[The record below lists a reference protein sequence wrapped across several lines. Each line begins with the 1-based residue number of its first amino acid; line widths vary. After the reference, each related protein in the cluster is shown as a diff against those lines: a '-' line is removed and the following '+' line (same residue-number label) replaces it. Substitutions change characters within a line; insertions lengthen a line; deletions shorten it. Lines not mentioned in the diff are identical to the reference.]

1 MKITICSSLAFSKEI
16 GEISKKLERAGHK
29 MILPATSEKILAGLI
44 DIEEIEKE
52 KNNGMA
58 SDRSIKNNA
67 IINHYNK
74 IKDSDAI
81 LAVNYSKN
89 GIKNYVG
96 GSVFMEIAFAFVLGK
111 KIFLL
116 NDIPEMSY
124 SDEIKA
130 MQPIVINNDLEK
142 IK

>member
-1 MKITICSSLAFSKEI
+1 
-16 GEISKKLERAGHK
+16 